1 MEAGGDTARSGDRR
15 TERDAVL
22 AVRSGD
28 RNAFGRLVVLHQK
41 RLFSLAMMMLR
52 DAAAAEDIAQE
63 AFVRAYTYLDR
74 YDAERPF
81 YPWLAAIAVR
91 LAQSWMRSHGR
102 AIEREDPESDPKAEP
117 AATDD
122 PLDTLITDESGR
134 KLWDAVEALPAA
146 QRTAVFLFYRQ
157 DMKLTDVATA
167 LGVTN
172 GTVKTLL
179 FRARQALRA
188 AIGAENQ
195 ESHP

>member
-1 MEAGGDTARSGDRR
+1 MGGGEKDDGR

-22 AVRSGD
+22 LVRSGD
-28 RNAFGRLVVLHQK
+28 RNAFGRLVALHQR
-41 RLFSLAMMMLR
+41 RLFSLTMMMLKN
-52 DAAAAEDIAQE
+52 AAAAEDIAQE
-63 AFVRAYTYLDR
+63 AFVRAYTHLDR

-91 LAQSWMRSHGR
+91 LAQSWMRRHGR
-102 AIEREDPESDPKAEP
+102 ESVELDPEAEP
-117 AATDD
+117 AALDD
-122 PLDTLITDESGR
+122 PLEMLVTSESGR

-157 DMKLTDVATA
+157 DMRLADVATA
-167 LGVTN
+167 LGVTG

-179 FRARQALRA
+179 FRARQTLRA
-188 AIGAENQ
+188 AIGPENQ